1 MPNVRRDGTVI
12 SKKGE
17 MMSEGLKRAR
27 LAAQI
32 LIDEIGADGPEHVA
46 DTARRAVAIIRK
58 LRAEQQAM
66 QDGAK
71 PAPPSA
77 EGE

>member
-1 MPNVRRDGTVI
+1 MG
-12 SKKGE
+12 
-17 MMSEGLKRAR
+17 EGLKRAR

-32 LIDEIGADGPEHVA
+32 LIDEIGANGPEHVA

-66 QDGAK
+66 QAK
-71 PAPPSA
+71 LAPPSA